1 MVGSLGRVTVLDGKE
16 DLLEIPNPL
25 AAIGVPNAPV
35 DKAGII
41 GGSYYYVNLR
51 VGGLPRRN

>member
-1 MVGSLGRVTVLDGKE
+1 MVGSLGKVAVLE
-16 DLLEIPNPL
+16 DLPEILNPL

-51 VGGLPRRN
+51 GGGLPRRN

>member
-1 MVGSLGRVTVLDGKE
+1 MVGSLGRVTVLE
-16 DLLEIPNPL
+16 DLPEILNPL

-51 VGGLPRRN
+51 GGRLPRRN